1 MALLI
6 SLSFIISSSTTM
18 RISDALL
25 HAQTENRR
33 ITPKKYLSVFF
44 MKAPL
49 DFIKDKMTFWGKYI
63 FFLFERAVFRLK
75 STLNDGEN
83 VNLLKVRL
91 VCQR

>member
-1 MALLI
+1 MAFLI

-33 ITPKKYLSVFF
+33 NIPQKYLSVFF

-49 DFIKDKMTFWGKYI
+49 DFTKETPQH
-63 FFLFERAVFRLK
+63 
-75 STLNDGEN
+75 
-83 VNLLKVRL
+83 VRGDNPL
-91 VCQR
+91 VVTQSATD

>member
-1 MALLI
+1 MASLI

-33 ITPKKYLSVFF
+33 KTPKKYLSVFF

-49 DFIKDKMTFWGKYI
+49 DFIKDKTP
-63 FFLFERAVFRLK
+63 FFEKIYNFFCKKCDLA
-75 STLNDGEN
+75 
-83 VNLLKVRL
+83 
-91 VCQR
+91 